1 MVFWM
6 IDDEG
11 SLCERLLTEAKAN
24 IDGTENMNLY
34 TALHLMIKEEKWDSV
49 IWLIEVCCDRVR
61 DTRQMTS
68 LCVCVTARC

>member
-6 IDDEG
+6 IDDED
-11 SLCERLLTEAKAN
+11 SLYERLLTEAKAN

-49 IWLIEVCCDRVR
+49 IWLIEVCCARV
-61 DTRQMTS
+61 M
-68 LCVCVTARC
+68 CVCGMLVR